1 MQPKFIPLDPVMPA
15 LNPTTVTY
23 IAEIVNKQ
31 VHQQEREVEVTVLLL
46 NHIPAGLILYS
57 FLHSQL
63 KNVRF

>member
-1 MQPKFIPLDPVMPA
+1 MPA
-15 LNPTTVTY
+15 LNPTAITY